1 MGLVQSK
8 EGKERKVKEKKGAVE
23 MRYLSTD
30 QWNLKLGVLNS
41 LSFDLERSL

>member
-8 EGKERKVKEKKGAVE
+8 EGKECKVKEEEGAVE
-23 MRYLSTD
+23 MGYLSTD